1 MCNTDLVI
9 EKIKHLGNKIDINT
23 QHTRREL
30 DSMNERLRLINASLL
45 AIDDKIN
52 TQNGRITKMEIT
64 QKNCP
69 AAALEESFA
78 EYKTDLKPVYILATN
93 LKMIIFLIVGA
104 ALAFNLFNVGLE
116 WLISLIRL

>member
-1 MCNTDLVI
+1 MCNTDLVL
-9 EKIKHLGNKIDINT
+9 ERIKNLGNKIDTNT
-23 QHTRREL
+23 EHTRREL

-69 AAALEESFA
+69 AGALEESFA

-104 ALAFNLFNVGLE
+104 ALAFNLFNVGLD